1 LVDGHLFINFYCTV
15 YYALYFYLNITIL
28 YVVMFWTGRVNVF
41 NQLHSYWKGDE
52 VTLSTLREPNFDGA
66 KNAVCEIRPASLA
79 DAQGIAKLLNES
91 FEPPKSK
98 AKMAITT
105 EWVRESFG
113 NGTLWVV
120 AKDPLGTVRGCISSS
135 RISAPYPTHLGS
147 TSCSMAL
154 REWGIMDW
162 YCVHPLWREKGVGSD
177 LLEAIDFITY
187 TIGRKAHVFIKEGLP
202 LLQPQIPIYSTFLKV
217 RKAGNPQVKQM
228 REGTGL
234 LVFPYMCNDSQGVPL
249 VRLEGIVTGSTQDIH
264 EWEAALDNDLPECW
278 AFVSGVN
285 KTLDARWKQDSL
297 VSVYAFRWNAG
308 KWLGKP
314 PNSEII

>member
-1 LVDGHLFINFYCTV
+1 
-15 YYALYFYLNITIL
+15 
-28 YVVMFWTGRVNVF
+28 MFWKGRVNAF
-41 NQLHSYWKGDE
+41 KQLYSYWNGEE
-52 VTLSTLREPNFDGA
+52 VTLADLEGPQFDGP
-66 KNAVCEIRPASLA
+66 KNTSCKIRPGSVS
-79 DAQGIAKLLNES
+79 DAQGIAKLLNEC

-98 AKMAITT
+98 AKTAVTS
-105 EWVRESFG
+105 EWVKESFG
-113 NGTLWVV
+113 FGTLWIV
-120 AKDPLGTVRGCISSS
+120 AKDSLGTVRGCISSS

-154 REWGIMDW
+154 REWGLIDW

-187 TIGRKAHVFIKEGLP
+187 TIGRKAHVFLKEGLP
-202 LLQPQIPIYSTFLKV
+202 LIQPQIPIYCTFLRV

-234 LVFPYMCNDSQGVPL
+234 LIFPYMCNDSEGVPL
-249 VRLEGIVTGSTQDIH
+249 VRVEGLVNASAEH
-264 EWEAALDNDLPECW
+264 VKEWEEALDKDLPPCW
-278 AFVSGVN
+278 VFVSGGQ
-285 KTLDARWKQDSL
+285 TLDAGWKQDSL